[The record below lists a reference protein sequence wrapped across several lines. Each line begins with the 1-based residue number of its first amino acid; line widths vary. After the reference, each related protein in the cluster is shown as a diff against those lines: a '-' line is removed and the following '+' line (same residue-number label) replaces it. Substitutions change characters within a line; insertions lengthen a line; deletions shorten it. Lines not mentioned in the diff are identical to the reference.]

1 MTEKVFLSYASQDRA
16 FAQALKGRL
25 AELLPAQTQ
34 PIDVFDQQLD
44 LAPGGDMRKALKN
57 ALDAAGTVV
66 IVSSPAADRS
76 EWVNYEAGLAD
87 ALGKDVIIVGR
98 KGGGRSALSRP
109 FSDRATI
116 IEMDDVN

>member
-1 MTEKVFLSYASQDRA
+1 MTEKVFLSYANQDRA

-25 AELLPAQTQ
+25 DEFLPATAQ
-34 PIDVFDQQLD
+34 PLDVFDEQLD
-44 LAPGGDMRKALKN
+44 LAAGGDMRKALKE

-98 KGGGRSALSRP
+98 KGGGRSAISRR